1 MRVGKYSLLIAAGLT
16 VAWSSIAHAVLIPT
30 NVGKGADAEVRES
43 QFFGPD
49 FGGEFLGRN
58 NGNGT
63 ELSTRLSSSQ
73 SSISYVKFDISS
85 LPATSDSY
93 WDDKETVSLNLY
105 VRQNGNFKLF
115 PDGTNEAGDPAK
127 LTLSVYTLDPNGTY
141 DANRTDRLGLNN
153 YTATYNQYDWVEG
166 TGNVDDTPT
175 GISFYDAPGIQPFC
189 KNSLNCGGE
198 SFDSTR
204 GVYDDFDS
212 NAIYVG
218 DYVPRDQYPDK
229 HTKSDLAAGDRLF
242 INLPGVKTAV
252 FAALDAGEDTVT
264 FMVHHKGPQADTVQ
278 AALGRNYNMTPK
290 EHTLLQG
297 TLDNSWGAYSPQLH
311 IAVPEPASLVMVG
324 LGCLGCLVVR
334 RRG

>member
-1 MRVGKYSLLIAAGLT
+1 LIAAGLT
-16 VAWSSIAHAVLIPT
+16 VAWSSIANAVLIPT

-43 QFFGPD
+43 QFTAADLAGSFSGI
-49 FGGEFLGRN
+49 N
-58 NGNGT
+58 NGVST
-63 ELSTRLSSSQ
+63 ELSTRLSTSQ
-73 SSISYVKFDISS
+73 SSISFVKFDISS
-85 LPATSDSY
+85 LPGSSDSF

-115 PDGTNEAGDPAK
+115 PDGTNLAGDPAD
-127 LTLSVYTLDPNGTY
+127 LTFSIYTLDPNGTY
-141 DANRTDRLGLNN
+141 DGNRTDRVGNN

-166 TGNVDDTPT
+166 TGAQT

-189 KNSLNCGGE
+189 MNANSCGGPT
-198 SFDSTR
+198 FDSTR

-212 NAIYVG
+212 NAIYLG
-218 DYVPRDQYPDK
+218 DYVPEAQYPDGV
-229 HTKSDLAAGDRLF
+229 DLAAGSRLF
-242 INLPGVKTAV
+242 INDSFIKQAV

-290 EHTLLQG
+290 EHLLLQG
-297 TLDNSWGAYSPQLH
+297 TLDNSFGAYSPQLH
-311 IAVPEPASLVMVG
+311 IAVPEPASLVMLG